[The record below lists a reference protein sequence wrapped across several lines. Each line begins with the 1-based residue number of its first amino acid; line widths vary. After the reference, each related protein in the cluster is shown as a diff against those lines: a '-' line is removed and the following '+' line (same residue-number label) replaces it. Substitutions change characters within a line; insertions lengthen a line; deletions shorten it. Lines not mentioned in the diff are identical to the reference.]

1 MRALYKLLNVLA
13 IFFTI
18 VGVISWFTIKSCLA
32 DIPQF
37 SEISSV
43 IAIEYSAMIFISGGI
58 FFLLGKFLPMLEEY
72 LKDKNTRYYKI
83 Q

>member
-1 MRALYKLLNVLA
+1 MKALYKLLNILA

-18 VGVISWFTIKSCLA
+18 VGIISWVAIKSCMA
-32 DIPQF
+32 DIPQLT
-37 SEISSV
+37 EISSI

-72 LKDKNTRYYKI
+72 LKDKN
-83 Q
+83 